1 MNKES
6 LMNKESGMIK
16 ESGRV
21 VAVERDSLWVE
32 TVQQSSCN
40 SCAAKSGCGQGLMAK
55 WGLQSSH
62 IRVLLAG
69 RGNDAYPIG
78 SRVEF
83 GVPEAV
89 VVNGS
94 LLVYLLPLLGLVIG
108 AGLGELW
115 SATESASLWSGLL
128 GFVLAGTVVRWHAY
142 KTRNDPRLQPV
153 VIDGLQLLTIN

>member
-1 MNKES
+1 
-6 LMNKESGMIK
+6 MIK

-21 VAVERDSLWVE
+21 VAVERDGLWVE

-55 WGLQSSH
+55 WGLQTSY

-69 RGNDAYPIG
+69 RDKGSYPIG

-94 LLVYLLPLLGLVIG
+94 LLVYLLPLLGLVTS

-115 SATESASLWSGLL
+115 STSELASLCSALL
-128 GFVLAGTVVRWHAY
+128 CFLLVGAMVRWHAF

-153 VIDGLQLLTIN
+153 VIDGLQPLPIN